1 MKLEDKQLDHV
12 DHVALQVSAIDRAVD
27 WYRDRFRAELLYRD
41 ASWALLRFANI
52 RLALV
57 TPDQHPPHIA
67 LYSDAAER
75 FGTLVE
81 HRDGTRS
88 VYIQDSEGNAVEI
101 MSHS

>member
-1 MKLEDKQLDHV
+1 MTLEDNELDHV
-12 DHVALQVSAIDRAVD
+12 DHVAVPVSDTDRAID
-27 WYRDRFRAELLYRD
+27 WYRARFRAEILYRD

-52 RLALV
+52 SLALV

-67 LYSDAAER
+67 LYSEAAER
-75 FGTLVE
+75 FGTLVR

-88 VYIQDSEGNAVEI
+88 VYIEDSEGNAVEI

>member
-1 MKLEDKQLDHV
+1 MTGDAPDLDRV
-12 DHVALQVSAIDRAVD
+12 DHVAVQVTDIDRAVD
-27 WYRDRFRAELLYRD
+27 WYRTRFSIQILYRD

-57 TPDQHPPHIA
+57 TPDQHPPHVA

-75 FGTLVE
+75 FGPLVR

-88 VYIQDSEGNAVEI
+88 VYIEDSEGNAVEI
-101 MSHS
+101 MSPT